1 MFLIYLE
8 YLGQI
13 EQSRQPSIAKFEQEH
28 VNIYFHCVR
37 LEKTSI
43 SYRLYHCDIY
53 ALRSTFEYILYL
65 TNKLNI
71 LNL

>member
-1 MFLIYLE
+1 MLLIYLE

-37 LEKTSI
+37 LEKLLFRTV
-43 SYRLYHCDIY
+43 
-53 ALRSTFEYILYL
+53 YIIAIFML
-65 TNKLNI
+65 
-71 LNL
+71 